1 MIGKYKEQDA
11 AMKALQQ
18 DLEKQRERAG
28 QLYDI
33 NEREREVMFQCIH
46 KVSEEREN
54 SSVQLSSF
62 R

>member
-1 MIGKYKEQDA
+1 
-11 AMKALQQ
+11 MKALQQ